1 MIASSILAGG
11 TFKEKKKGNTMDA
24 RSFFESVFGDG
35 AGYATIVTM
44 DPRRNP
50 TVQKFFSYPD
60 ELDEMVS
67 YSDKHSEED
76 VYFSPILFYEQRRIR
91 ENAKSVAVV
100 YADADACPPEK
111 FLVKPSIS
119 VQTSPDRWHCY
130 WILDKSYEPTTIA
143 MLSKKVAYAHK
154 DDGCDLSGWNPTKLL
169 RVPGTRNGK
178 YENESYPVIGSSS
191 GDLYT
196 IEDMNKVYGAIKVD
210 AIVEPLHESMP
221 TPNVNVMEVLS
232 KIPGNSEITSLYM
245 DEPPVG
251 ADWSR
256 RLWKLEMELFR
267 AGLTAEEVFVVTKHA
282 KCNKYHTPLRP
293 KRLDADGDLWREVL
307 RASQSFEIEPQAV
320 FTLDEVDKRTEK
332 PVDFLNEQERAIVS
346 ETRTFIDVYSDW
358 AQRKTDAAVEYQIA
372 GAFTIL
378 SSCFSDTGHAVP
390 KYGKM
395 GLNLWFMILG
405 ETTRSRKSTSRQL
418 MLRIIREYEKFA
430 GYQIDVGSDVTAEGL
445 VKLLSG
451 RDKQTSL
458 FHRDEVQGMFK
469 DFINKTYMATAAE
482 RFTELYDGHVPVI
495 VRSTGGAAPGKGM
508 QSERAETNFL
518 MYLMG
523 ITSKTADVL
532 TTEYFRSGFLA
543 RFVYVIA
550 DAPERTYESEAITQ
564 SDDSDVHVRDEEM
577 DNIVRSLYDSYLY
590 WQKKGAPF
598 PRPVRLT
605 DEALER
611 FNAFKWEMGNYTQD
625 HEHEESI
632 EPSRQRLALSVWKC
646 AILLAM
652 YDKSDEVEIKHMLIA
667 IHYAEEW
674 FRNLVRM
681 AGAISASE
689 WQREVDQV
697 ESAIASKGGRMR
709 YEDVYKRF
717 ANKRKREFDE
727 MVDALKSQGRL
738 GVSSESGKVY
748 LEVNT

>member
-1 MIASSILAGG
+1 
-11 TFKEKKKGNTMDA
+11 MDS
-24 RSFFESVFGDG
+24 RVFFESVFGEG

-44 DPRRNP
+44 DARKNP
-50 TVQKFFSYPD
+50 TVQKFFNYPT
-60 ELDEMVS
+60 ELDVMVE
-67 YSDKHSEED
+67 YVEKFVNED
-76 VYFSPILFYEQRRIR
+76 VYFSPILFHEQRRIR
-91 ENAKSVAVV
+91 ENAKEVAVV

-111 FLVKPSIS
+111 FLIKPSIS
-119 VQTSPDRWHCY
+119 VQTSPNRWHCY
-130 WILDKSYEPTTIA
+130 WMLEKAHEPHIIA
-143 MLSKKVAYAHK
+143 TMSKKVAYAHK
-154 DDGCDLSGWNPTKLL
+154 NDGCDLSGWNPTKLL
-169 RVPGTRNGK
+169 RVPGTRNTK
-178 YENESYPVIGSSS
+178 YENESYTVIGSTS
-191 GDLYT
+191 GEIYT
-196 IEDMNKVYGAIKVD
+196 LEEMDQTYGKIEIEAINEVNLQPMPAQSAD
-210 AIVEPLHESMP
+210 IV
-221 TPNVNVMEVLS
+221 TILS
-232 KIPGNSEITSLYM
+232 KIPANSEIATLYM
-245 DEPPVG
+245 DEPPVN
-251 ADWSR
+251 ADWSK
-256 RLWKLEMELFR
+256 RLWKLEMEMFR
-267 AGLTAEEVFVVTKHA
+267 LGFSPEEVFVIAKHA
-282 KCNKYHTPLRP
+282 KCNKYHSPLRP

-307 RASQSFEIEPQAV
+307 RASQSFGTSATPEYV
-320 FTLDEVDKRTEK
+320 LDEIDKRTEK
-332 PVDFLNEQERAIVS
+332 PVDFLTEDERGVVA
-346 ETRTFIDVYSDW
+346 TTKTFVDRYVDW
-358 AQRKTDAAVEYQIA
+358 SQKKTDAAVEYQIA

-418 MLRIIREYEKFA
+418 MLRIVREYEKFA

-445 VKLLSG
+445 VKLLSV

-495 VRSTGGAAPGKGM
+495 VRSTGGSSPGKGM

-532 TTEYFRSGFLA
+532 TTEYFRSGFVA
-543 RFVYVIA
+543 RFIYVIA
-550 DAPERTYESEAITQ
+550 DAPDRTFESEAISQ
-564 SDDSDVHVRDEEM
+564 ADEVEVRSRDDEM
-577 DNIVRSLYDSYLY
+577 DNIVRSLYEAYLY

-598 PRPVRLT
+598 PRPIRLT

-611 FNAFKWEMGNYTQD
+611 FNKFKWEMGEYTNGHD
-625 HEHEESI
+625 HEESI
-632 EPSRQRLALSVWKC
+632 EPSRQRLALSIWKC
-646 AILLAM
+646 AILIAM
-652 YDKSDEVEIKHMLIA
+652 YDKSDEVELKHMLIA
-667 IHYAEEW
+667 IHYSEDW

-697 ESAIASKGGRMR
+697 ESMIASKGGRMR

-727 MVDALKSQGRL
+727 MLDALKSQGRL
-738 GVSSESGKVY
+738 GVSSESGKMY
-748 LEVNT
+748 LEVNI

>member
-1 MIASSILAGG
+1 
-11 TFKEKKKGNTMDA
+11 MDS
-24 RSFFESVFGDG
+24 RVFFESVFGEG
-35 AGYATIVTM
+35 AGYATIVTV
-44 DPRRNP
+44 DARKNP
-50 TVQKFFSYPD
+50 TVQKFFAYPE
-60 ELDEMVS
+60 ELDLMVD
-67 YSDKHSEED
+67 YVARFIEED
-76 VYFSPILFYEQRRIR
+76 VYFSPILFHEQRRIR
-91 ENAKSVAVV
+91 ENAKEVSVV

-111 FLVKPSIS
+111 FLIRPSIS

-130 WILDKSYEPTTIA
+130 WMLEKPHEPHTIA
-143 MLSKKVAYAHK
+143 TMSKKVAYAHK
-154 DDGCDLSGWNPTKLL
+154 NDACDLSGWNPTKLL

-178 YENESYPVIGSSS
+178 YEGESHPVIGSTS
-191 GDLYT
+191 GEIYT
-196 IEDMNKVYGAIKVD
+196 LDEIEQVYGSTKIEAI
-210 AIVEPLHESMP
+210 IETSLEPMP
-221 TPNVNVMEVLS
+221 IQSLDVMSILS
-232 KIPGNSEITSLYM
+232 RVSANSEIANLYLE
-245 DEPPVG
+245 EPPVN

-256 RLWKLEMELFR
+256 RLWKLEMEMFR
-267 AGLTAEEVFVVTKHA
+267 LGFSSEEVFVIAKHA
-282 KCNKYHTPLRP
+282 KCNKYHSPLRP

-307 RASQSFEIEPQAV
+307 RASQLFNIEPTAAY
-320 FTLDEVDKRTEK
+320 TLDDVDTKTQK
-332 PVDFLNEQERAIVS
+332 PVDFLTENERAIVS
-346 ETRTFIDVYSDW
+346 TNRTFVDRYIDWS
-358 AQRKTDAAVEYQIA
+358 QKKTDAAVEYQIA

-405 ETTRSRKSTSRQL
+405 ETTRNRKSTSRQL
-418 MLRIIREYEKFA
+418 MLRIVREYEKFA

-445 VKLLSG
+445 VKLLSV

-495 VRSTGGAAPGKGM
+495 VRSTGGSTPGKGM

-543 RFVYVIA
+543 RFIYVIA
-550 DAPERTYESEAITQ
+550 DAPNRTYESEAISQADKIETH
-564 SDDSDVHVRDEEM
+564 SRDNEM
-577 DNIVRSLYDSYLY
+577 DKIVRSLYDSYVY

-611 FNAFKWEMGNYTQD
+611 FNRFKWEMGEYTSGHD
-625 HEHEESI
+625 HEESI
-632 EPSRQRLALSVWKC
+632 EPSRQRLALSIWKC

-652 YDKSDEVEIKHMLIA
+652 YDKSDEVELKHMLIA
-667 IHYAEEW
+667 IHYSEEW

-697 ESAIASKGGRMR
+697 EAVIATKGGRMR
-709 YEDVYKRF
+709 YEEVYKRF

-727 MVDALKSQGRL
+727 MLDALKSQGRL

-748 LEVNT
+748 LEVNV

>member
-1 MIASSILAGG
+1 
-11 TFKEKKKGNTMDA
+11 MDS
-24 RSFFESVFGDG
+24 RVFFESVFGEG

-44 DPRRNP
+44 DARRNP
-50 TVQKFFSYPD
+50 TVQKFFNYPT
-60 ELDEMVS
+60 ELDLMVE
-67 YSDKHSEED
+67 YVEKFVNED
-76 VYFSPILFYEQRRIR
+76 VYFSPILFHEQRRIR
-91 ENAKSVAVV
+91 ENAKEVAVV

-130 WILDKSYEPTTIA
+130 WMLEKPHEPHVIA
-143 MLSKKVAYAHK
+143 TMSKKVAYAHK
-154 DDGCDLSGWNPTKLL
+154 NDGCDLSGWNPTKLL
-169 RVPGTRNGK
+169 RVPGTRNSK
-178 YENESYPVIGSSS
+178 YENQSYSVIGSTS
-191 GDLYT
+191 GEIYT
-196 IEDMNKVYGAIKVD
+196 LEELDQTYGAIEIE
-210 AIVEPLHESMP
+210 AINEVNLQPMP
-221 TPNVNVMEVLS
+221 AQSADIVTILS
-232 KIPGNSEITSLYM
+232 KIPANSEIATLYM
-245 DEPPVG
+245 DEPPVN
-251 ADWSR
+251 ADWSK
-256 RLWKLEMELFR
+256 RLWKLEMEMFR
-267 AGLTAEEVFVVTKHA
+267 LGFTPEEVFVIAKHA
-282 KCNKYHTPLRP
+282 KCNKYHSPLRP

-307 RASQSFEIEPQAV
+307 RASQSYGTSSAPEYV
-320 FTLDEVDKRTEK
+320 LDEVDRRTEK
-332 PVDFLNEQERAIVS
+332 PVDFLTEEERGVVATS
-346 ETRTFIDVYSDW
+346 RTFVDRYVDW
-358 AQRKTDAAVEYQIA
+358 SQKKTDAAVEYQIA

-445 VKLLSG
+445 VKLLSV

-495 VRSTGGAAPGKGM
+495 VRSTGGSSPGKGM

-543 RFVYVIA
+543 RFIYVIA
-550 DAPERTYESEAITQ
+550 DAPDRTFESEAISQ
-564 SDDSDVHVRDEEM
+564 ADEVEVRSRDDEM
-577 DNIVRSLYDSYLY
+577 DNIVRSLYDAYLY

-598 PRPVRLT
+598 PRPIRLT

-611 FNAFKWEMGNYTQD
+611 FNKFKWEMGEYTNGHD
-625 HEHEESI
+625 HEESI
-632 EPSRQRLALSVWKC
+632 EPSRQRLALSIWKC
-646 AILLAM
+646 AILIAM
-652 YDKSDEVEIKHMLIA
+652 YDKSDEVELKHMLIA
-667 IHYAEEW
+667 IHYSEDW

-697 ESAIASKGGRMR
+697 ESMIASKGGRMR

-727 MVDALKSQGRL
+727 MLDALKSQGRL
-738 GVSSESGKVY
+738 GVSSESGKMY
-748 LEVNT
+748 LEVNI

>member
-1 MIASSILAGG
+1 
-11 TFKEKKKGNTMDA
+11 
-24 RSFFESVFGDG
+24 
-35 AGYATIVTM
+35 
-44 DPRRNP
+44 
-50 TVQKFFSYPD
+50 
-60 ELDEMVS
+60 
-67 YSDKHSEED
+67 
-76 VYFSPILFYEQRRIR
+76 
-91 ENAKSVAVV
+91 
-100 YADADACPPEK
+100 
-111 FLVKPSIS
+111 
-119 VQTSPDRWHCY
+119 
-130 WILDKSYEPTTIA
+130 
-143 MLSKKVAYAHK
+143 
-154 DDGCDLSGWNPTKLL
+154 
-169 RVPGTRNGK
+169 
-178 YENESYPVIGSSS
+178 
-191 GDLYT
+191 
-196 IEDMNKVYGAIKVD
+196 
-210 AIVEPLHESMP
+210 
-221 TPNVNVMEVLS
+221 
-232 KIPGNSEITSLYM
+232 
-245 DEPPVG
+245 
-251 ADWSR
+251 
-256 RLWKLEMELFR
+256 
-267 AGLTAEEVFVVTKHA
+267 
-282 KCNKYHTPLRP
+282 
-293 KRLDADGDLWREVL
+293 
-307 RASQSFEIEPQAV
+307 
-320 FTLDEVDKRTEK
+320 
-332 PVDFLNEQERAIVS
+332 VDFLTEDERAVVAT
-346 ETRTFIDVYSDW
+346 TRTFVDRYVDW
-358 AQRKTDAAVEYQIA
+358 SQKKTDAAVQYQIA

-495 VRSTGGAAPGKGM
+495 VRSTGGSTVGKGM

-523 ITSKTADVL
+523 ITSKTADIL

-543 RFVYVIA
+543 RFIYVIA
-550 DAPERTYESEAITQ
+550 DAPDRTYESEAITQ
-564 SDDSDVHVRDEEM
+564 ADEVEVRTRDDEM
-577 DNIVRSLYDSYLY
+577 DNIVRSLYDAYLF

-598 PRPVRLT
+598 PRPIRLT
-605 DEALER
+605 EEALER
-611 FNAFKWEMGNYTQD
+611 FNKFKWEMGEYTVGHDQ
-625 HEHEESI
+625 EESI
-632 EPSRQRLALSVWKC
+632 EPSRQRLALSIWKC
-646 AILLAM
+646 AILIAM
-652 YDKSDEVEIKHMLIA
+652 YDKSDEVELKHMLIE
-667 IHYAEEW
+667 ISYSEDW

-697 ESAIASKGGRMR
+697 ETIIAAKGGRMR

-738 GVSSESGKVY
+738 GVSSEAGKIY